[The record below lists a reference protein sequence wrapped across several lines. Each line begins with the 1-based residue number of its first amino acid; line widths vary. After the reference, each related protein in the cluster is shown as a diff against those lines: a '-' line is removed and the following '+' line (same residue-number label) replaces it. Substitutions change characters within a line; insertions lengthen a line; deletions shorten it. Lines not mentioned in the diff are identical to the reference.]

1 MNRRDCKE
9 AVLDIFLYVLP
20 VYLPFYQALLVAG
33 IGRAILLLLL
43 TVLLMF
49 LVANRADIG
58 RAVAACVRALPSSW
72 VAPVPSLG
80 LRELALTSMRIPA
93 APSLFPF
100 FQRPPPI
107 FS

>member
-58 RAVAACVRALPSSW
+58 RAVAACVRALPSLY
-72 VAPVPSLG
+72 VAVRGVRMISCLGGKAVPSLG
-80 LRELALTSMRIPA
+80 QL
-93 APSLFPF
+93 
-100 FQRPPPI
+100 
-107 FS
+107 

>member
-1 MNRRDCKE
+1 MRMNRRDCKE

-49 LVANRADIG
+49 LVANRAIS
-58 RAVAACVRALPSSW
+58 AVP
-72 VAPVPSLG
+72 
-80 LRELALTSMRIPA
+80 LRPA
-93 APSLFPF
+93 
-100 FQRPPPI
+100 
-107 FS
+107 